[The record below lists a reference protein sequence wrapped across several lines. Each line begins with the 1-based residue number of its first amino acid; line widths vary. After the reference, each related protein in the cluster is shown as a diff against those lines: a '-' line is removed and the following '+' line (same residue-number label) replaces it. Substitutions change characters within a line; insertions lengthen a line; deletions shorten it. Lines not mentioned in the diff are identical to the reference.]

1 MCHHHSLTYMP
12 ATYSSPVQKAL
23 HALDQQIPS
32 PDPLMH
38 GGTSVETPGAPFKS
52 CAMGDGPNPQDS
64 LHKLSSD
71 CAPEWGS
78 RSRLVSLPAGATP
91 GPSKALTITP
101 THVAVG
107 GLVPAALTRH
117 APKTSH
123 QIQSRNPRRPAEG
136 TRGSIPQPTSSRRGW
151 CTVTAEDSPQIERCF
166 LYPQSKEDFQELR
179 TSCSDTASEMPILVF
194 LTTYFCH
201 CYLLHLGALVK
212 FSNSIACRKNN
223 KSYVDTAGEGKV
235 GRMERGAMKYICHP
249 M

>member
-12 ATYSSPVQKAL
+12 ATYTSPVQKAL

-38 GGTSVETPGAPFKS
+38 GGTSVETPGLPS
-52 CAMGDGPNPQDS
+52 NPVLWVMDPTPKTHS
-64 LHKLSSD
+64 TSSPLT
-71 CAPEWGS
+71 APEWGS

-136 TRGSIPQPTSSRRGW
+136 TRGSIPQPHILPEGLVHSHSRGFSTNR
-151 CTVTAEDSPQIERCF
+151 VMLFIP
-166 LYPQSKEDFQELR
+166 
-179 TSCSDTASEMPILVF
+179 SE
-194 LTTYFCH
+194 
-201 CYLLHLGALVK
+201 
-212 FSNSIACRKNN
+212 
-223 KSYVDTAGEGKV
+223 
-235 GRMERGAMKYICHP
+235 
-249 M
+249 

>member
-38 GGTSVETPGAPFKS
+38 GGPSVETPGAPFKS
-52 CAMGDGPNPQDS
+52 CAIGDGPNPQDS

-107 GLVPAALTRH
+107 GPVPAALTRH

-136 TRGSIPQPTSSRRGW
+136 TRGSIPQPHILPEGLVHSHSRGFSTNR
-151 CTVTAEDSPQIERCF
+151 VMLFIP
-166 LYPQSKEDFQELR
+166 
-179 TSCSDTASEMPILVF
+179 SE
-194 LTTYFCH
+194 
-201 CYLLHLGALVK
+201 
-212 FSNSIACRKNN
+212 
-223 KSYVDTAGEGKV
+223 
-235 GRMERGAMKYICHP
+235 
-249 M
+249 